1 MPQRTFDIYKYI
13 SDNADDLATA
23 IVEKYTTWLDAKQG
37 WEAVYRSCLE
47 YLFATDTSAITDLQ
61 TSEYSST
68 THIPKLTQVRDIITT
83 YYLEALF
90 SLEDYVQWRGMSLD
104 DLVIKKRNAIT
115 DFVKQMLNDG
125 NFKDVVSKLVE
136 DYFDAGNAF
145 AMPVWRVD
153 KDDQGTYW
161 EGVVAQRIDPLD
173 IVFDP
178 TVKDFKDTPKIIR
191 TVLSLGDLK
200 VLSDQDPVM
209 KEAFDRMRKQRQE
222 LKDMRATFTNGD
234 EIINNELNIAGFSA
248 LDTYLLS
255 DTVELL
261 TFIGTLYDV
270 TNDKLYKDKKITI
283 VDRSIILKIED
294 MEGICNNNYI
304 FKAGWRDRKDVLW
317 SMSPVE
323 NLLGM
328 QYRIDF
334 LENKKA
340 DVYDYVANP
349 MLVVKGEVSR
359 PEVISPGGEFAC
371 DKDSDVRYL
380 VPDTTILSAD
390 NQVAIYEN
398 RIEMFAG
405 APREAA
411 GFRTP
416 GEKTAFEY
424 AQLMNASSRMFN
436 RKIQKFEHEIF
447 EPLINACF
455 QLYLKRKAG
464 QTVNIK
470 TWDYINNVE
479 DVITVNVDE
488 LQGEGSL
495 KAIGTA
501 YYSDKSQVA
510 QNLQMLGQNPLFL
523 DEAVRANFSP
533 AMLGRIF
540 AHVTDLDKFDDLF
553 RKNQR
558 LYETADQQKLVSRLM
573 QQVDEVNAA
582 GLAKAQQLRQ
592 DMNLET
598 EEIPEEAPVNG

>member
-1 MPQRTFDIYKYI
+1 MPLKTFDIRTYI
-13 SDNADDLATA
+13 GDTADPLAKS
-23 IVEKYTTWLDAKQG
+23 IVDKYTTWIDAKQG
-37 WEAVYRSCLE
+37 WEANYRASLQ
-47 YLFATDTSAITDLQ
+47 YLFATDTNNITDLQ
-61 TSEYSST
+61 QSPYSSS
-68 THIPKLTQVRDIITT
+68 THIPKLTQVRDIVTT
-83 YYLEALF
+83 YYLESLF

-104 DLVIKKRNAIT
+104 DLVISKCNLIT
-115 DFVKQMLNDG
+115 DFVKQMLDEG
-125 NFKDVVSKLVE
+125 DFKQVVSKLVE

-153 KDDQGTYW
+153 KNDAGTYW
-161 EGVVAQRIDPLD
+161 EGVVAERIDPIE

-178 TVKDFKDTPKIIR
+178 VVKNFKDTPKIIR
-191 TVLSLGDLK
+191 TVMSMGDLK
-200 VLSDQDPVM
+200 VLAEAGDDVM
-209 KEAFDRMRKQRQE
+209 KKAFEAMRKQRE
-222 LKDMRATFTNGD
+222 EIRALHTNAD
-234 EIINNELNIAGFSA
+234 EIINNELEIAGFSS
-248 LDTYLLS
+248 LDTYMLS

-261 TFIGTLYDV
+261 TFIGTLYDCV
-270 TNDKLYKDKKITI
+270 HDKLYKDKKITI

-304 FKAGWRDRKDVLW
+304 FKAGWRDRKDNLW

-349 MLVVKGEVSR
+349 VLVKKGEVSC
-359 PEVISPGGEFAC
+359 PEVLSPGAEFDC

-390 NQVAIYEN
+390 NQVNIYEN

-424 AQLMNASSRMFN
+424 SQLMNASARIFN

-464 QTVNIK
+464 QQVAIRTWNYEKDIPDVVTVNI
-470 TWDYINNVE
+470 
-479 DVITVNVDE
+479 DE
-488 LQGEGSL
+488 LRGQGAL
-495 KAIGTA
+495 KAVGTT
-501 YYSDKSQVA
+501 YYNDKAQVA

-540 AHVTDLDKFDDLF
+540 AHVTGLDKFNDLF

-558 LYETADQQKLVSRLM
+558 LYETADQQKLVASLL
-573 QQVDEVNAA
+573 QQVDEVNAQ
-582 GLAKAQQLRQ
+582 GLMKAQQ
-592 DMNLET
+592 DVET
-598 EEIPEEAPVNG
+598 VQEEGNNV

>member
-1 MPQRTFDIYKYI
+1 MPLKTFDIRTYI
-13 SDNADDLATA
+13 QDNTDPLARS
-23 IVEKYTTWLDAKQG
+23 IVDKYTTWLDAKQG
-37 WEAVYRSCLE
+37 WEVNYRAGLQ
-47 YLFATDTSAITDLQ
+47 YLFATDTSNITDLQ
-61 TSEYSST
+61 QSQYSSS
-68 THIPKLTQVRDIITT
+68 THIPKLTQVRDIVTT
-83 YYLEALF
+83 YYLESLF
-90 SLEDYVQWRGMSLD
+90 SLDDYVQWRGLSLD
-104 DLVIKKRNAIT
+104 DMVISKCNAIN
-115 DFVKQMLNDG
+115 DFVKQMLDEG
-125 NFKDVVSKLVE
+125 DFKQVVSKLVE

-153 KDDQGTYW
+153 KDDNGTYW

-178 TVKDFKDTPKIIR
+178 TVKNFKDTPKIIR
-191 TVLSLGDLK
+191 TVLSMGDLK
-200 VLSDQDPVM
+200 VLAEAGDDVM
-209 KEAFDRMRKQRQE
+209 KKAFEAMKKQR
-222 LKDMRATFTNGD
+222 DDIRAIHTNGD
-234 EIINNELNIAGFSA
+234 EIVNNELEIAGFSS

-261 TFIGTLYDV
+261 TFIGTMYDCV
-270 TNDKLYKDKKITI
+270 NDKLYKDKKITI
-283 VDRSIILKIED
+283 VDRSIILQIED

-317 SMSPVE
+317 SMSPIE

-349 MLVVKGEVSR
+349 VIIKKGEVSC
-359 PEVISPGGEFAC
+359 PEVLAPGAEYDC
-371 DKDSDVRYL
+371 DRDSDVRYL
-380 VPDTTILSAD
+380 IPDTTILSAD
-390 NQVAIYEN
+390 NQVGIYEN
-398 RIEMFAG
+398 RIEMYAG

-424 AQLMNASSRMFN
+424 AQLMNASSRIFN

-464 QTVNIK
+464 QQVSIR
-470 TWDYINNVE
+470 TWDYDNDIPN
-479 DVITVNVDE
+479 VITINIDE
-488 LQGEGSL
+488 LRGQGSL
-495 KAIGTA
+495 KAVGTT
-501 YYSDKSQVA
+501 YYADKAQVA

-533 AMLGRIF
+533 AMLGRVF
-540 AHVTDLDKFDDLF
+540 AHVTGLDKFDDLF

-558 LYETADQQKLVSRLM
+558 LYETADQQKLVAKLL
-573 QQVDEVNAA
+573 QQVDQVNAQ
-582 GLAKAQQLRQ
+582 GLAEVQAAAQEAQTVS
-592 DMNLET
+592 D
-598 EEIPEEAPVNG
+598 EEMLNG

>member
-1 MPQRTFDIYKYI
+1 MPQNTFDIYKTI
-13 SDNADDLATA
+13 VSNADELATA
-23 IVEKYTTWLDAKQG
+23 IVEKYLTWLDAKQG
-37 WEAVYRSCLE
+37 WESIYRSCLQ

-83 YYLEALF
+83 YYLESLF
-90 SLEDYVQWRGMSLD
+90 SLGNYVKWQGMSLD
-104 DLVIKKRNAIT
+104 DLTIRKANNIE
-115 DFVKQMLNDG
+115 DFVKQMLDDG
-125 NFKDVVSKLVE
+125 DFKQVVSKLVE

-153 KDDQGTYW
+153 KNDKGTYW
-161 EGVVAQRIDPLD
+161 EGVVAERIDPLD

-178 TVKDFKDTPKIIR
+178 TVKNFKDTPKIIR
-191 TVLSLGDLK
+191 TVLSMGDLK

-209 KEAFDRMRKQRQE
+209 KEAFDRMRKQRFE
-222 LKDMRATFTNGD
+222 IKAMLAAHTNGD
-234 EIINNELNIAGFSA
+234 EVINNELEIAGFSS

-261 TFIGTLYDV
+261 TFIGTLYDA

-317 SMSPVE
+317 SMSPIE

-349 MLVVKGEVSR
+349 VIVKRGEVSS
-359 PEVISPGGEFAC
+359 PEVISPGAEYDC
-371 DKDSDVRYL
+371 DKDSTVSYL
-380 VPDTTILSAD
+380 VPDTTILSSD

-424 AQLMNASSRMFN
+424 AQLMNASSRIFN

-464 QTVNIK
+464 QQVSIK
-470 TWDYINNVE
+470 TWDYDKDIPDIVTIN
-479 DVITVNVDE
+479 IDE
-488 LQGEGSL
+488 LQGQGSL
-495 KAIGTA
+495 KAVGTT
-501 YYSDKSQVA
+501 YYSDKAQVA

-523 DEAVRANFSP
+523 DEAVRANYSP
-533 AMLGRIF
+533 AMLGRVF
-540 AHVTDLDKFDDLF
+540 ANVTGLDKFNDLF
-553 RKNQR
+553 RRNSR
-558 LYETADQQKLVSRLM
+558 LYETADQQILTSKLL
-573 QQVDEVNAA
+573 QQVDEVNAE
-582 GLAKAQQLRQ
+582 GVMKAQQMQREAGL
-592 DMNLET
+592 DLEAAQA
-598 EEIPEEAPVNG
+598 EAPING

>member
-1 MPQRTFDIYKYI
+1 MPLKTFDIQTYI
-13 SDNADDLATA
+13 GDNADPVSRA
-23 IVEKYTTWLDAKQG
+23 ISEKFQYWLNAKEG
-37 WEAVYRSCLE
+37 WERNYESALQ
-47 YLFATDTSAITDLQ
+47 YLFATDTRDITDLQ
-61 TSEYSST
+61 GSPYSSS

-90 SLEDYVQWRGMSLD
+90 SLEDYVQWRGMSLED
-104 DLVIKKRNAIT
+104 ITIKKRNAIT
-115 DFVKQMLNDG
+115 NFVKQMLDEG
-125 NFKDVVSKLVE
+125 NFKDTISKLVE

-153 KDDQGTYW
+153 KNDQGTYW
-161 EGVVAQRIDPLD
+161 EGVVAERIDPLD

-178 TVKDFKDTPKIIR
+178 VVRNFKDAPKIIR
-191 TVLSLGDLK
+191 TVMSMGDLK
-200 VLSDQDPVM
+200 VLAESGDELM
-209 KEAFDRMRKQRQE
+209 KEAFEKMRKQRE
-222 LKDMRATFTNGD
+222 NIRAIFTNGD
-234 EIINNELNIAGFSA
+234 QIINDELAIAGFSS
-248 LDTYLLS
+248 LSEYYRS

-261 TFIGTLYDV
+261 TFIGTLYECD
-270 TNDKLYKDKKITI
+270 TNTLHKDKKITI
-283 VDRSIILKIED
+283 VDRSILLKEED

-304 FKAGWRDRKDVLW
+304 FKAGWRDRKDCLW

-328 QYRIDF
+328 QYRVDF

-349 MLVVKGEVSR
+349 VVVKKGEVSG
-359 PEVISPGGEFAC
+359 PEVLCPGAEYDC
-371 DKDSDVRYL
+371 DRDSDVRYL

-424 AQLMNASSRMFN
+424 AQLMNASSRIFN

-464 QTVNIK
+464 QQVNIK
-470 TWDYINNVE
+470 TWNPETDTPSIM
-479 DVITVNVDE
+479 TVNIDD
-488 LQGEGSL
+488 LKGQGAL
-495 KAIGTA
+495 KAVGAT
-501 YYSDKSQVA
+501 YYSDKSQIA

-523 DEAVRANFSP
+523 DEAVKANFSP
-533 AMLGRIF
+533 TMLGRIF
-540 AHVTDLDKFDDLF
+540 AHVTGLDKFDDLF
-553 RKNQR
+553 RKDSR
-558 LYETADQQKLVSRLM
+558 LYETADQQKLVTNLM
-573 QQVDEVNAA
+573 QQVDVENAKGVMRTQQMQREA
-582 GLAKAQQLRQ
+582 GIEMDANIA
-592 DMNLET
+592 
-598 EEIPEEAPVNG
+598 EAPING

>member
-1 MPQRTFDIYKYI
+1 MPLKTFDIQTYI
-13 SDNADDLATA
+13 GDNADP
-23 IVEKYTTWLDAKQG
+23 ISKSISEKYQYWLNAKQG
-37 WEAVYRSCLE
+37 WEANYRASLQ
-47 YLFATDTSAITDLQ
+47 YLFATDTRDITDLQ
-61 TSEYSST
+61 GSPYSAS
-68 THIPKLTQVRDIITT
+68 THIPKLTQVRDIVTT

-90 SLEDYVQWRGMSLD
+90 SLEDYIQWEGMSLED
-104 DLVIKKRNAIT
+104 SVITKRNAIT
-115 DFVKQMLNDG
+115 DFVKQMLDEG
-125 NFKDVVSKLVE
+125 NFKETVSKLVE

-153 KDDQGTYW
+153 KNDQGTYW

-178 TVKDFKDTPKIIR
+178 VVGSFKDTPKIIR
-191 TVLSLGDLK
+191 TVLSMGDLK
-200 VLSDQDPVM
+200 VLADQDPIM
-209 KEAFDRMRKQRQE
+209 KEAFDKMRKQRE
-222 LKDMRATFTNGD
+222 EIRAIFTNGD
-234 EIINNELNIAGFSA
+234 EIINDELAIAGFSS
-248 LDTYLLS
+248 LSEYYRS

-261 TFIGTLYDV
+261 TFIGTLYECD
-270 TNDKLYKDKKITI
+270 TDTLHKDKKITI
-283 VDRSIILKIED
+283 VDRSILLKEED

-304 FKAGWRDRKDVLW
+304 FKAGWRDRKNVLW
-317 SMSPVE
+317 SMSPIE

-349 MLVVKGEVSR
+349 VIVKRGEVSY
-359 PEVISPGGEFAC
+359 PEVISPGAEIDC
-371 DKDSDVRYL
+371 DKDSDVHYL
-380 VPDTTILSAD
+380 VPDTTILSSD

-398 RIEMFAG
+398 RIELFAG

-424 AQLMNASSRMFN
+424 AQLMNASSRIFN

-464 QTVNIK
+464 QSVNIK
-470 TWDYINNVE
+470 TYNYRDNTIDFV
-479 DVITVNVDE
+479 TVNVNE
-488 LQGEGSL
+488 LQGQGSL
-495 KAIGTA
+495 KAVGTA
-501 YYSDKSQVA
+501 YYADKSQVA

-533 AMLGRIF
+533 AMLGRVF
-540 AHVTDLDKFDDLF
+540 AHVSDLDKFNNLF
-553 RKNQR
+553 SKNSR
-558 LYETADQQKLVSRLM
+558 LYETADQQILNARLLQQLDEENARGVMKTQEM
-573 QQVDEVNAA
+573 QQQMGIAEE
-582 GLAKAQQLRQ
+582 AQG
-592 DMNLET
+592 M
-598 EEIPEEAPVNG
+598 EAPVNG